1 MRFFFSVLLL
11 FLASDVLASSLEV
24 HVVDP
29 QRAGVPSASVHLAR
43 RDAAWRTSVRVDD
56 EGRYRF
62 DVLTPGVYLVQAEA
76 GGFTRS
82 EPMVVRLV
90 EGESASLELRLDLA
104 VFEESIVVTSAATM
118 QRPSEVT
125 KTTSVVDKKQFV
137 SRGEYFI
144 PEALRT
150 VPGLKVQQL
159 GGPGSFT
166 SIKIRGLRSE
176 DTAIVIDGARIRDPS
191 APQGDASSY
200 LEMFMATDLEQVEI
214 LRGAGSTLYGTNAGG
229 GVINIVTSSGGGK
242 PRGSVLAEGGG
253 LGLFRANAQTAGGY
267 RDGFQYSVGLSHLNV
282 LDGVD
287 GNDSVRNTSV
297 QGRAQVKLGSTSSLS
312 FRFYGADARVDL
324 NESPEA
330 TGELPPGVIDAAP
343 DVNYVPGADDPDSQR
358 EARFTSALVSFEQR
372 PRDDFGYSVR
382 YHGLL
387 TDRSFF
393 DGPEGV
399 SAFEPVTSS
408 LFEFEG
414 AIHTLNARTDF
425 TWGRHQFFQAG
436 FELERESFVNR
447 SFPDDPAGSSTT
459 DISQTSQALYLQDQ
473 LTLAGGAVQI
483 AGAVRAQWFSL
494 GEPELEPAD
503 NAPYTG
509 IEFPSL
515 DNALTGDISGAYGL
529 ESGTKLLAHFGSGY
543 RAPSLFERFGTSF
556 SSFGYFVFGD
566 PRLRPE
572 RTVTFDVGVEQSL
585 GSQRARVSATYF
597 RTRLKEI
604 IIFDFSGAIN
614 PATDPFGRF
623 GGYLST
629 DGGTTKGVELV
640 GNVVVGSGLHL
651 NTSYTYTDAE
661 PPTGVSEEQT
671 QAFVVPKH
679 QLTFVA
685 TQLIGPRLTVSFD
698 LVASSSYLAPIFDS
712 ATFASRVYRFAS
724 FVKSDLAASYR
735 FPARLGVFRLFGK
748 IENLF
753 DQQIFESGFRTPGRY
768 ALVGAAF
775 EF

>member
-1 MRFFFSVLLL
+1 MRFFVSFPLL
-11 FLASDVLASSLEV
+11 FLASGVFASSLEV
-24 HVVDP
+24 QVVDP
-29 QRAGVPSASVHLAR
+29 QRAGVPSAAAHLAR
-43 RDAAWRTSVRVDD
+43 RDARWRTSVRVDD

-62 DVLTPGVYLVQAEA
+62 DALTPGVYLVQAEA

-82 EPMVVRLV
+82 EPIVVRLV

-137 SRGEYFI
+137 SRDEYFI

-191 APQGDASSY
+191 APKGDASSY
-200 LEMFMATDLEQVEI
+200 LEMFMATDLKQVEI

-229 GVINIVTSSGGGK
+229 GVINVVTSSGGGK
-242 PRGSVLAEGGG
+242 PRGSVLVEGGG

-267 RDGFQYSVGLSHLNV
+267 RERFQYSVGVSHLSV

-297 QGRAQVKLGSTSSLS
+297 QVRAQMKLGPTSSLS

-330 TGELPPGVIDAAP
+330 TGELPPGVVDAVP

-358 EARFTSALVSFEQR
+358 EARFASALVGFEQR

-425 TWGRHQFFQAG
+425 TWGRHQFIQAG

-447 SFPDDPAGSSTT
+447 SFPDDPAGNSTT
-459 DISQTSQALYLQDQ
+459 DISQTSQALYVQDQ
-473 LTLAGGAVQI
+473 LTLAGGALQI

-572 RTVTFDVGVEQSL
+572 KTVTFDVGVEQRL
-585 GSQRARVSATYF
+585 WSQRGRVSATYF

-614 PATDPFGRF
+614 PVTDPFGRF

-640 GNVVVGSGLHL
+640 GNVVVGPGLHL

-661 PPTGVSEEQT
+661 PPTGVSEDQT

-679 QLTFVA
+679 QLAFVA
-685 TQLIGPRLTVSFD
+685 TQLIGPRLVVSFD
-698 LVASSSYLAPIFDS
+698 LVASSSYLAPIFDP
-712 ATFASRVYRFAS
+712 ATFASRVYRFTS
-724 FVKSDLAASYR
+724 FVKSDLAASYC
-735 FPARLGVFRLFGK
+735 FPARFGLFRLFGK
-748 IENLF
+748 VENLF
-753 DQQIFESGFRTPGRY
+753 DQQIFESGFRTPGRF

>member
-1 MRFFFSVLLL
+1 MRFFVSLLL
-11 FLASDVLASSLEV
+11 LCLASGVFASSLDV
-24 HVVDP
+24 RVVDP
-29 QRAGVPSASVHLAR
+29 QRAGVSSAAVHLAR

-56 EGRYRF
+56 EGHYRF
-62 DVLTPGVYLVQAEA
+62 DALTPGIYLVQAEA

-104 VFEESIVVTSAATM
+104 VFEESIVVTSAATA

-137 SRGEYFI
+137 SRDEYFI

-150 VPGLKVQQL
+150 VPGVKVQQL

-200 LEMFMATDLEQVEI
+200 LEMFMATDLERVEI

-253 LGLFRANAQTAGGY
+253 LGVFRANAQTAGGY
-267 RDGFQYSVGLSHLNV
+267 RDRFQYSVGLSHLNV

-297 QGRAQVKLGSTSSLS
+297 QGRAQVKLGPTSSLS
-312 FRFYGADARVDL
+312 FRFYGADTSVDL

-330 TGELPPGVIDAAP
+330 SGELPPGVIDAVA
-343 DVNYVPGADDPDSQR
+343 DVNYVPAADDPDSR
-358 EARFTSALVSFEQR
+358 RKANFTSALVSFEQR
-372 PRDDFGYSVR
+372 PRDEFGYSVR

-387 TDRSFF
+387 TNRSFF

-414 AIHTLNARTDF
+414 AIHTLNASTDF
-425 TWGRHQFFQAG
+425 TWGRHQFIQAG

-447 SFPDDPAGSSTT
+447 SFPDDPAGNSTT
-459 DISQTSQALYLQDQ
+459 DVSQTSQALYVQDQ
-473 LTLAGGAVQI
+473 LTLAGGALHI
-483 AGAVRAQWFSL
+483 AAAVRAQWFSL

-529 ESGTKLLAHFGSGY
+529 ESGTKFLAHFGSGY

-572 RTVTFDVGVEQSL
+572 KTLTFDVGVEQSL
-585 GSQRARVSATYF
+585 LSQRARVSATYF
-597 RTRLKEI
+597 QTRLKEI
-604 IIFDFSGAIN
+604 IFFDFSGAIN

-661 PPTGVSEEQT
+661 PPTGVSEDQT

-679 QLTFVA
+679 QLAFVA
-685 TQLIGPRLTVSFD
+685 TQLIGPRLVVSFD
-698 LVASSSYLAPIFDS
+698 LVASSNYLAPIFDP
-712 ATFASRVYRFAS
+712 ATFASRVYRFTS
-724 FVKSDLAASYR
+724 FVKSDLAASYL
-735 FPARLGVFRLFGK
+735 FPAGLRLFGK
-748 IENLF
+748 VENLF
-753 DQQIFESGFRTPGRY
+753 DQQIFESGFSTPGRY
-768 ALVGAAF
+768 GLVGAAF

>member
-1 MRFFFSVLLL
+1 MRIFLSLPLLL
-11 FLASDVLASSLEV
+11 LASGVFASSLEV

-29 QRAGVPSASVHLAR
+29 QRAGVPAAAVHLVR

-62 DVLTPGVYLVQAEA
+62 DALTPGVYLVQAEA

-82 EPMVVRLV
+82 ESKVVRLV

-125 KTTSVVDKKQFV
+125 KTTTVVDKKQFEA
-137 SRGEYFI
+137 RDEYFI

-176 DTAIVIDGARIRDPS
+176 DTAIVIDGARLRDPS

-200 LEMFMATDLEQVEI
+200 LEMLMATDIEQVEI
-214 LRGAGSTLYGTNAGG
+214 LRGTGSTLYGTNAGG

-242 PRGSVLAEGGG
+242 PRGTVLAEGGG
-253 LGLFRANAQTAGGY
+253 LGLLRANAQTSGGI
-267 RDGFQYSVGLSHLNV
+267 RDTFQYSVGLSHLNV
-282 LDGVD
+282 ADGVD

-297 QGRAQVKLGSTSSLS
+297 QGRAQVKLGKTSSLS
-312 FRFYGADARVDL
+312 FRFYGSDARVDL

-330 TGELPPGVIDAAP
+330 LGELPPGVIDAAA
-343 DVNYVPGADDPDSQR
+343 DENYVPGADDPDSRR
-358 EARFTSALVSFEQR
+358 EASFTSALVTFEQR
-372 PRDDFGYSVR
+372 PREDFGYSVR

-387 TDRSFF
+387 TDRSFI

-425 TWGRHQFFQAG
+425 TWGRHQSIQAG

-447 SFPDDPAGSSTT
+447 SFPDDPTGNSTT
-459 DISQTSQALYLQDQ
+459 DVSQTSQALYIQDQ
-473 LTLAGGAVQI
+473 LSLAGGALQI

-494 GEPELEPAD
+494 GDVDLEPAD

-509 IEFPSL
+509 IEFPSP
-515 DNALTGDISGAYGL
+515 DSALTGDISGAYGL

-543 RAPSLFERFGTSF
+543 RAPSLFERFGSSF

-566 PRLRPE
+566 PRLPPE
-572 RTVTFDVGVEQSL
+572 KTVTFDIGVEQRL
-585 GSQRARVSATYF
+585 WSQRARVSATYF

-604 IIFDFSGAIN
+604 IVFDFSGGIN
-614 PATDPFGRF
+614 PETDPFGRS

-629 DGGTTKGVELV
+629 DGGTTKGVELA
-640 GNVVVGSGLHL
+640 GDVVVGRGLHL
-651 NTSYTYTDAE
+651 NTSYTYNDAE
-661 PPTGVSEEQT
+661 PPTGVSEDQT

-712 ATFASRVYRFAS
+712 RTFSSRVYRFDS

-735 FPARLGVFRLFGK
+735 FPVGIRLFGK